1 MDGSGSERLGV
12 RIGALQLRNPVICGS
27 GEPVMT
33 EAGIRAALCA
43 GAAGVIAKSV
53 NEQEAAARQLDR
65 ADYALLD
72 AHGSPVPWH
81 GPGVSLFCRSGL
93 AQRAAKEWFSA
104 IARID
109 REAQRS
115 GAFVAASIVL
125 GSREGAEQI
134 AGLARSA
141 GLRVF
146 ELNVGAPHA
155 SEAKPGAIALET
167 DPESL
172 RTLVRRVRS
181 ATRDMQLWVKLTG
194 LSSNLPALTLAA
206 KESGADA
213 VIMMGRFMG
222 LVPDLATFAPVLGTS
237 AAYGG
242 PWALPI
248 VCRFLAL
255 SRRAAG
261 NGFALLGTNGVRS
274 GEDVARMALAG
285 ASAVE
290 VMSVVM
296 QEGFAGITRLIGE
309 LAAFLERRGLRFV
322 DIVGRSAD
330 ALQDYAQQP
339 AVAGRWRTFVPPES
353 LADEHGERE
362 HAGARQNADAPSGR
376 GR

>member
-1 MDGSGSERLGV
+1 MQWADHDRL
-12 RIGALQLRNPVICGS
+12 RIRIAGFELPNPVICGS

-33 EAGIRAALCA
+33 EAGIEAALRA

-72 AHGSPVPWH
+72 AQSSPTSWSKS
-81 GPGVSLFCRSGL
+81 GVSLFCRSGL
-93 AQRAAKEWFSA
+93 AQRAAEEWFASLAA
-104 IARID
+104 IDGR
-109 REAQRS
+109 AQQQGR
-115 GAFVAASIVL
+115 FVGASIVL
-125 GSREGAEQI
+125 GSHEGAEQI

-141 GLRVF
+141 GLRLF

-155 SEAKPGAIALET
+155 SEATPGAIALET
-167 DPESL
+167 DPENL
-172 RTLVRRVRS
+172 AGLVKRIRS
-181 ATRDMQLWVKLTG
+181 ATAGMQLWVKLTG
-194 LSSNLPALTLAA
+194 LSSNLPALALTAA
-206 KESGADA
+206 ESGADA
-213 VIMMGRFMG
+213 VVMMGRFMA
-222 LVPDLATFAPVLGTS
+222 LVPNLDSFEPVLGTS

-261 NGFALLGTNGVRS
+261 PKFPLLGTNGVRG

-296 QEGFAGITRLIGE
+296 QEGFGGITRLLNE
-309 LAAFLERRGLRFV
+309 LADFVERRGVRFV
-322 DIVGRSAD
+322 DIVGKAAD
-330 ALQDYAQQP
+330 ALQSYAQQP
-339 AVAGRWRTFVPPES
+339 ELPGRWKSFVPPES
-353 LADEHGERE
+353 LAEFAE
-362 HAGARQNADAPSGR
+362 
-376 GR
+376 